1 MCGLAEHGLR
11 MSAAAPRQG
20 MSPYRRM
27 IRTTTIPARSR
38 DPRSPPHRSPP
49 PPLPPLQSCC
59 RRNIRALPRLLR
71 WLRPPTPRV
80 RAPAGCRVRGASRR
94 APRSDRAPME
104 PLSWPFSPPQ
114 HPCAPPALS
123 GAPRRGGGQQHVR
136 VARSVST
143 APHTRRCVL
152 AHSTRGQRSSPVV
165 KCYMQMC
172 RVRARAAL
180 RATRGARGASLSRG
194 PAGRGE
200 GLGWVWA
207 ARRRDGRPA
216 RTRQPR
222 RARAHR
228 GPRPVPHGG
237 RRGRRAYVA
246 RKGKR
251 GGGGRCR
258 RQRCARTAVRC
269 GAQGGGSRGDGD
281 RLLGRRALC
290 RNCVLARRGP
300 ALALAPLPMRWALA
314 VLTPFAYTQLA
325 ATLQTVSTIR
335 TSSRA

>member
-71 WLRPPTPRV
+71 SLRPPTPRV

-94 APRSDRAPME
+94 APRSDRGPME

-123 GAPRRGGGQQHVR
+123 GAPRRGGGRRHVR

-143 APHTRRCVL
+143 VPHTRRCVL
-152 AHSTRGQRSSPVV
+152 AHSTRGQEARPWLNVT
-165 KCYMQMC
+165 C

-180 RATRGARGASLSRG
+180 RATRGARGASLSR
-194 PAGRGE
+194 PS
-200 GLGWVWA
+200 
-207 ARRRDGRPA
+207 
-216 RTRQPR
+216 
-222 RARAHR
+222 
-228 GPRPVPHGG
+228 
-237 RRGRRAYVA
+237 
-246 RKGKR
+246 GKR
-251 GGGGRCR
+251 GGAGVGWGRAEARWAACANSPAPARSRSPRASACTSWRPPPSPSVRRAQGKEGRRGAAGGSAALARQCGVERREVDGGATAKGCCCGGRFAATVCLRAVGR
-258 RQRCARTAVRC
+258 RLRSLRCRCA
-269 GAQGGGSRGDGD
+269 G
-281 RLLGRRALC
+281 RLQC
-290 RNCVLARRGP
+290 
-300 ALALAPLPMRWALA
+300 
-314 VLTPFAYTQLA
+314 
-325 ATLQTVSTIR
+325 
-335 TSSRA
+335 